1 MPRKSKDI
9 EGLEMVVTIVPKGK
23 GDYFT
28 KIYNRVHCS
37 CQASLFGM
45 GTADSMMLGLFGLAD
60 IEKDVIFSLIKKS
73 YIEQLFSILDGEIET
88 HGKGIAFSI
97 PLTGVV
103 GKSLYEFLIN
113 RRGEENGK

>member
-1 MPRKSKDI
+1 MPKKNKEI

-23 GDYFT
+23 GDYFS
-28 KIYNRVHCS
+28 KIYKRVDCS
-37 CQASLFGM
+37 CQASLIGT
-45 GTADSMMLGLFGLAD
+45 GTADSTMLGLLGLAD
-60 IEKDVIFSLIKKS
+60 IDKDVLLSLIKKS
-73 YIEQLFSILDGEIET
+73 YIEQLFSILDTELEM

-113 RRGEENGK
+113 RRG